1 MGMVQTDLVGYLQK
15 IRVMLRMKLLL
26 LMVERLEQIW
36 MEKLM
41 LLRLLLLLLL
51 HLFWH
56 LFLRASE
63 VFLEDVGVQIILAVE
78 EHAALDTL
86 SRRSRLVNYGQ
97 VSVEVSLCSCAE
109 LTTIDVAYEL
119 KMIFLA

>member
-26 LMVERLEQIW
+26 LMVERLEQIR
-36 MEKLM
+36 MENLM

-56 LFLRASE
+56 RFLRAS
-63 VFLEDVGVQIILAVE
+63 
-78 EHAALDTL
+78 
-86 SRRSRLVNYGQ
+86 
-97 VSVEVSLCSCAE
+97 
-109 LTTIDVAYEL
+109 
-119 KMIFLA
+119 

>member
-1 MGMVQTDLVGYLQK
+1 MGMVYTDLVGYLQK
-15 IRVMLRMKLLL
+15 VRVMLRMKLLL

-41 LLRLLLLLLL
+41 LLGLLLLLLL
-51 HLFWH
+51 HLIWH
-56 LFLRASE
+56 RFLRASE
-63 VFLEDVGVQIILAVE
+63 VFLQDVSVQIILVVE

-86 SRRSRLVNYGQ
+86 GRSSRLVNYGQ
-97 VSVEVSLCSCAE
+97 VSVEVSLGSCAE

-119 KMIFLA
+119 KI

>member
-36 MEKLM
+36 MENLM
-41 LLRLLLLLLL
+41 LLWLLLLLL

-56 LFLRASE
+56 RFLRASE

-86 SRRSRLVNYGQ
+86 GSRSRLVNYGQ

-119 KMIFLA
+119 KMLFFA